1 MNPAE
6 QTGTWHRV
14 ATLGELEKD
23 GKLGVKVAGREVA
36 LFLVDGRVFAFDDA
50 CPHADVPLSDM
61 GAVVAGRL
69 ICLAHGADFDLET
82 GETCSPLADHPLG
95 RFETRLVG
103 DAVEVRV
110 PPTP

>member
-6 QTGTWHRV
+6 ETGTWFRV
-14 ATLGELEKD
+14 ATLGELEED
-23 GKLGVKVAGREVA
+23 GKLGVRVAGREVA
-36 LFLVDGRVFAFDDA
+36 LFLVKGRIFAFDDA

-82 GETCSPLADHPLG
+82 GETCSPLADDPLESYEA
-95 RFETRLVG
+95 RIVG
-103 DAVEVRV
+103 DTVEVRV
-110 PPTP
+110 PATS